1 MIKISRII
9 SISKIVADIYV
20 IRQKNDN
27 KKTLLKII
35 FTVF

>member
-1 MIKISRII
+1 MKISRIT
-9 SISKIVADIYV
+9 SIFKTVADIYT

-35 FTVF
+35 FTVS